1 MRIQKIYLKF
11 EKTRLIFTVQWA
23 FNFIVAK
30 LKKAE
35 MTTLHVLLLIIV
47 SPDCSKSVKTFLN
60 CIIINRVM
68 DDFDT
73 FVDFSDIYGK
83 EVQMVYRLFLVNCY
97 LLHVP
102 RLPSQPTSNV

>member
-1 MRIQKIYLKF
+1 MGLQLYSCKI
-11 EKTRLIFTVQWA
+11 E
-23 FNFIVAK
+23 
-30 LKKAE
+30 KKAE

-73 FVDFSDIYGK
+73 FVDFSDIYG
-83 EVQMVYRLFLVNCY
+83 LFLKNQVQA
-97 LLHVP
+97 LI
-102 RLPSQPTSNV
+102 Q